1 MSDILINL
9 IVHMNDTNTH
19 DKTHIGAQKTSEYTQ
34 GSCVVQQIQNSSVLG
49 PRTAQE
55 IIPVL
60 HQLRILL
67 EDLPSRIA
75 TLQSY
80 FSQCSIEGL
89 TALLGSF
96 SLLTFLPLLPLLI
109 INLSM
114 GLSAVQSARS
124 KPVGERIRIIL
135 VSHTQ
140 HVRGNC
146 RLALATEN
154 RKHHWT

>member
-1 MSDILINL
+1 MKSASSSSLIHNRG
-9 IVHMNDTNTH
+9 DRSWA
-19 DKTHIGAQKTSEYTQ
+19 K
-34 GSCVVQQIQNSSVLG
+34 
-49 PRTAQE
+49 TAQE

-80 FSQCSIEGL
+80 FSQCSIKGL

-109 INLSM
+109 INQSM

-154 RKHHWT
+154 RKHHRT